1 MAPHYAIS
9 EALIVLAALWC
20 GWRFFHRGQWMG
32 AIGTLLFG
40 AAAAVGVYRFPS
52 GQIEELANFHRLAGQ
67 LGGLVGMALIASE
80 LLKLML
86 PTSKSKVSVV
96 VTLAMTLMSVVI
108 AWQNPPVAVPLFL
121 CWSLVGIVAAISIP
135 QRDFLKRAL
144 FGMGAALMLLNV
156 IFIRQ
161 SSLMAQDLSW
171 HIFHTL
177 VAVWLVL
184 ICLILG
190 NKSREQR
197 ALS

>member
-20 GWRFFHRGQWMG
+20 GWKLYHRGQWIG

-52 GQIEELANFHRLAGQ
+52 GQIEELANFHRSAGQ

-80 LLKLML
+80 LLKDVL
-86 PTSKSKVSVV
+86 PASKSKVIV
-96 VTLAMTLMSVVI
+96 VTSLSITLISFLI
-108 AWQNPPVAVPLFL
+108 AWQNPAAAVPLFL
-121 CWSLVGIVAAISIP
+121 CWSLVAIIAAICIP
-135 QRDFLKRAL
+135 HRDVLKQAL
-144 FGMGAALMLLNV
+144 FGIGAALMLLNV

-161 SSLMAQDLSW
+161 SSLMTQDLSW

-184 ICLILG
+184 IWVMLG
-190 NKSREQR
+190 YKSGEHR
-197 ALS
+197 ALN